1 MVLDV
6 VFYGVSVVWLLIILV
21 IFYGDFVNNMII
33 FVMEIENRVCG
44 VDSWN

>member
-21 IFYGDFVNNMII
+21 MFYGEFVNNMII
-33 FVMEIENRVCG
+33 FVMEIENKVCG